1 MTATVTREASADR
14 SRPARRRRSSGHLR
28 QERRAGWLF
37 VAPAV
42 IVLVVFLFAPILMA
56 AWVSLLDWNGQSSP
70 FSGEADFVGL
80 DNYSNLLTEA
90 GLLRNDFMLSVRN
103 TIYYVLL
110 NVTGVVVVSFALA
123 LAVNSY
129 VLRGRSFFRTI
140 FYFPAITSS
149 VAISVLFLFLFQGA
163 GVVNVVLSW
172 VGVDGPSWF
181 TDPRGLLHIV
191 LSWFGVDAA
200 PGALAETTLGG
211 LSLWEW
217 FSGPSV
223 AMCTLIMLTIWT
235 TSGTFM
241 LFFLVG
247 LQDIPVE
254 LEEATAIDGAGAW
267 QRFRY
272 LTLPLMRRS
281 LVLVITLAL
290 IGSWQ
295 VFDQVFILS
304 QGAPAKTTLTPAYIS
319 YVRSFGD
326 GQFGVGAA
334 VAFVLFAII
343 IVLTLVQRWVGRER
357 RAGEAH
363 AAPTATRGRRSRRVV
378 GRDRSPS
385 GEREASPREPIV

>member
-1 MTATVTREASADR
+1 MTATVTREPSAGR
-14 SRPARRRRSSGHLR
+14 TRPARRSAASGHLL

-70 FSGEADFVGL
+70 FSGDAEFVGL
-80 DNYSNLLTEA
+80 DNYRSLLAEA

-103 TIYYVLL
+103 TVYYVLF
-110 NVTGVVVVSFALA
+110 NVTGVVVVSFVLA

-149 VAISVLFLFLFQGA
+149 VAVSVLFLFLFQGA

-181 TDPRGLLHIV
+181 TDPRGVLHIV
-191 LSWFGVDAA
+191 LSWFGVDGA
-200 PGALAETTLGG
+200 PGALADTTLGG
-211 LSLWEW
+211 LSLWDW
-217 FSGPSV
+217 LSGPSV
-223 AMCTLIMLTIWT
+223 AMSTLIMLTIWT

-267 QRFRY
+267 QRFRH

-281 LVLVITLAL
+281 VVLVVTLAL

-357 RAGEAH
+357 RA
-363 AAPTATRGRRSRRVV
+363 
-378 GRDRSPS
+378 
-385 GEREASPREPIV
+385 

>member
-1 MTATVTREASADR
+1 VTATVTREPPAGR
-14 SRPARRRRSSGHLR
+14 TRPVRRRPVSGYR
-28 QERRAGWLF
+28 IQERRAGWVF

-42 IVLVVFLFAPILMA
+42 IVLVVFLFAPIIMA

-80 DNYSNLLTEA
+80 DNYRTLLTDA
-90 GLLRNDFMLSVRN
+90 GLLRNDFMISVRN
-103 TIYYVLL
+103 TVYYVLF
-110 NVTGVVVVSFALA
+110 NVTGVVVLSFVLA

-149 VAISVLFLFLFQGA
+149 VAISVLFLFLFQGS

-172 VGVDGPSWF
+172 VGIDGPSWF
-181 TDPRGLLHIV
+181 TDPRGVLHIA
-191 LSWFGVDAA
+191 LSWAGVDAA
-200 PGALAETTLGG
+200 PGALADTTMGG
-211 LSLWEW
+211 LSLWNW
-217 FSGPSV
+217 LSGPSV
-223 AMCTLIMLTIWT
+223 AMCALIALTIWAS
-235 TSGTFM
+235 SGTFM

-254 LEEATAIDGAGAW
+254 LEEAAAIDGASAW
-267 QRFRY
+267 QRFRH

-281 LVLVITLAL
+281 IVLVITLAL
-290 IGSWQ
+290 ISSWQ

-343 IVLTLVQRWVGRER
+343 IVLTLLQRWVGRER
-357 RAGEAH
+357 RPREAH

-385 GEREASPREPIV
+385 GAREASPREPIV

>member
-1 MTATVTREASADR
+1 MTATVTRDTSAGR
-14 SRPARRRRSSGHLR
+14 TRPVRRRPVSGHRL

-42 IVLVVFLFAPILMA
+42 VVLVVFLFAPMIMA

-70 FSGEADFVGL
+70 FSGEAEFVGL
-80 DNYSNLLTEA
+80 SNYQNLLAEA
-90 GLLRNDFMLSVRN
+90 GLLRGDFMLSVRN
-103 TIYYVLL
+103 TLYYVLF
-110 NVTGVVVVSFALA
+110 NVTGVVVLSFVLA

-140 FYFPAITSS
+140 LYFPAITSS

-172 VGVDGPSWF
+172 VGVDGPTWF
-181 TDPRGLLHIV
+181 TDPRGVLHLA
-191 LSWFGVDAA
+191 LSWFGVDGA
-200 PGALAETTLGG
+200 PGALADTTVGG
-211 LSLWEW
+211 LSLWNW
-217 FSGPSV
+217 LSGPSV

-235 TSGTFM
+235 TSGTYM

-247 LQDIPVE
+247 LQDVPVE
-254 LEEATAIDGAGAW
+254 LEEAAAIDGASAW

-272 LTLPLMRRS
+272 LTLPLMRRHIT
-281 LVLVITLAL
+281 LVITLAL

-304 QGAPAKTTLTPAYIS
+304 QGGPAKTTLTPAYIS

-343 IVLTLVQRWVGRER
+343 IVLTLIQRWVGRER
-357 RAGEAH
+357 RA
-363 AAPTATRGRRSRRVV
+363 
-378 GRDRSPS
+378 
-385 GEREASPREPIV
+385 

>member
-1 MTATVTREASADR
+1 MTATVTRETSADR
-14 SRPARRRRSSGHLR
+14 TRPVRRRGISGHLR

-70 FSGEADFVGL
+70 FSGDAEFVGL
-80 DNYSNLLTEA
+80 DNYRGLLLDA
-90 GLLRNDFMLSVRN
+90 GLLRSDFMLSVRN
-103 TIYYVLL
+103 TIYYVLF

-123 LAVNSY
+123 LAVNSH

-181 TDPRGLLHIV
+181 TDPRGVLHIV
-191 LSWFGVDAA
+191 FSWFGVDAA
-200 PGALAETTLGG
+200 PGALADTSLGG
-211 LSLWEW
+211 LSLWDW

-223 AMCTLIMLTIWT
+223 AMCALITLTIWAS
-235 TSGTFM
+235 SGTFM

-267 QRFRY
+267 QRFRH

-281 LVLVITLAL
+281 IVLVVTLAL
-290 IGSWQ
+290 ISSWQ

-357 RAGEAH
+357 R
-363 AAPTATRGRRSRRVV
+363 T
-378 GRDRSPS
+378 
-385 GEREASPREPIV
+385 

>member
-1 MTATVTREASADR
+1 MTATVTRETSAGR
-14 SRPARRRRSSGHLR
+14 TRPVQRRVTSGHLR

-70 FSGEADFVGL
+70 FSGDAEFVGL
-80 DNYSNLLTEA
+80 ANYQSLLADA

-103 TIYYVLL
+103 TIYYVLF

-123 LAVNSY
+123 MAVNSY

-149 VAISVLFLFLFQGA
+149 VAISVLFLFLFQGS

-181 TDPRGLLHIV
+181 TDPRGVLHIV
-191 LSWFGVDAA
+191 LGWFGVSEA
-200 PGALAETTLGG
+200 PSGLADTTLGG
-211 LSLWEW
+211 LSLWNW
-217 FSGPSV
+217 LSGPSV
-223 AMCTLIMLTIWT
+223 AMCALITLTIWAS
-235 TSGTFM
+235 SGTFM

-254 LEEATAIDGAGAW
+254 LEEATAIDGAGGW
-267 QRFRY
+267 QRFRH

-281 LVLVITLAL
+281 IVLVVTLAL
-290 IGSWQ
+290 ISSWQ

-357 RAGEAH
+357 R
-363 AAPTATRGRRSRRVV
+363 T
-378 GRDRSPS
+378 
-385 GEREASPREPIV
+385 